1 MLFELQYMSS
11 ITNPL
16 KDKSRL
22 QIDVGKVALAMIKN
36 ATSTKTKCSQ
46 FTRISMLHFMQ
57 LLVNKFGAAMEKL
70 GDRALVQVM
79 VDLIKEG
86 EANSN
91 ETEIERYYQALA
103 YFAAAALARSDP
115 SSEALIHLMVEG
127 LKHPTVGRKTA
138 QSFRILLAPSSVMN
152 EANFCIIRP
161 LRQGRLFNLGME
173 EIKKQWTKYS
183 FECQEDPMA
192 DDIKTN
198 CLIAFANSLA
208 YMDAKVYITNVNMV
222 LPLILEGTNVQNDDF
237 TKLACIEIIRKVVP
251 LSPDAVRVHLDS
263 VINRMTDRTHNTY
276 YSPSD
281 ANAACRVAAVDVLG
295 LLPKY
300 VDNAELLKRKSKIM
314 TELDTAL
321 NDVDVEVRTRAQK
334 CKMAYFNLDG

>member
-1 MLFELQYMSS
+1 
-11 ITNPL
+11 
-16 KDKSRL
+16 
-22 QIDVGKVALAMIKN
+22 
-36 ATSTKTKCSQ
+36 
-46 FTRISMLHFMQ
+46 
-57 LLVNKFGAAMEKL
+57 
-70 GDRALVQVM
+70 
-79 VDLIKEG
+79 
-86 EANSN
+86 
-91 ETEIERYYQALA
+91 
-103 YFAAAALARSDP
+103 
-115 SSEALIHLMVEG
+115 
-127 LKHPTVGRKTA
+127 
-138 QSFRILLAPSSVMN
+138 
-152 EANFCIIRP
+152 
-161 LRQGRLFNLGME
+161 
-173 EIKKQWTKYS
+173 
-183 FECQEDPMA
+183 
-192 DDIKTN
+192 
-198 CLIAFANSLA
+198 
-208 YMDAKVYITNVNMV
+208 MV

-251 LSPDAVRVHLDS
+251 LSPDAVRIHLDS